1 MTKTANL
8 ACSGNT
14 EKKPPG
20 DGHPS
25 GAYFVLTWKY
35 LLSWLSLV
43 YARAFF
49 LSSFVCVLSRASGRL
64 CKAFYSSLVFKVG
77 GWGKIPQNQRQGHF
91 WAFYFYMRFKMAA
104 AGAIFLFLRMFLYL
118 ARNIMY
124 LIIFLLTYFYCPVM
138 IFLRWC
144 FYGFAKSTN
153 ES

>member
-35 LLSWLSLV
+35 LLSWLSVV
-43 YARAFF
+43 YA
-49 LSSFVCVLSRASGRL
+49 RASGRL

-77 GWGKIPQNQRQGHF
+77 GWGKIPQN
-91 WAFYFYMRFKMAA
+91 
-104 AGAIFLFLRMFLYL
+104 
-118 ARNIMY
+118 
-124 LIIFLLTYFYCPVM
+124 
-138 IFLRWC
+138 
-144 FYGFAKSTN
+144 
-153 ES
+153 

>member
-35 LLSWLSLV
+35 LLSCLSLV

-49 LSSFVCVLSRASGRL
+49 LSCFVCVLSRASGRL

-77 GWGKIPQNQRQGHF
+77 GWGKIPQN
-91 WAFYFYMRFKMAA
+91 
-104 AGAIFLFLRMFLYL
+104 
-118 ARNIMY
+118 
-124 LIIFLLTYFYCPVM
+124 
-138 IFLRWC
+138 
-144 FYGFAKSTN
+144 
-153 ES
+153 

>member
-77 GWGKIPQNQRQGHF
+77 AGGKSPRISG
-91 WAFYFYMRFKMAA
+91 K
-104 AGAIFLFLRMFLYL
+104 AIFAHFIFILALGWPRQVLFF
-118 ARNIMY
+118 
-124 LIIFLLTYFYCPVM
+124 
-138 IFLRWC
+138 C
-144 FYGFAKSTN
+144 FCGCSFI
-153 ES
+153 